1 MQGRDL
7 FCQDGGGPLCPAD
20 TVGAPEEGHLSA
32 SEPAGGGEQKQ
43 SSQSPTGSKY
53 LTLNC
58 SLFGFEVLLD
68 FRLIVLFCLFTE
80 ICANQKS
87 NSLIQAEPPELH
99 FSGFELQKEYTQTL
113 VRRPTFLFLQATNGL
128 LKQIKYTWFV
138 LVLSLFF
145 HFYNMAAMQSLFN
158 WTEKNEYEGYS
169 YKDNFLIT

>member
-7 FCQDGGGPLCPAD
+7 SCQDGGGPLCPAD

-32 SEPAGGGEQKQ
+32 SEPAGGGEQEQ

-58 SLFGFEVLLD
+58 SLFGFEFLLC
-68 FRLIVLFCLFTE
+68 FSFTVVLFCLFTE

-99 FSGFELQKEYTQTL
+99 FGGFELQKEYTQTL
-113 VRRPTFLFLQATNGL
+113 VRRPTFSFLQATHGL

-138 LVLSLFF
+138 LVLSLLS
-145 HFYNMAAMQSLFN
+145 HFYDMAAH
-158 WTEKNEYEGYS
+158 
-169 YKDNFLIT
+169 